1 MAQPPARCSKLPR
14 IPGSLLELRIV
25 PPSRYQRIVRRPKK
39 LEAVAN
45 LPGLDAVA
53 WYGRRSLVNVP
64 DAPFVTFVDATIR
77 T

>member
-1 MAQPPARCSKLPR
+1 MELG
-14 IPGSLLELRIV
+14 IVSL
-25 PPSRYQRIVRRPKK
+25 SRYQSIVRRPKK

-53 WYGRRSLVNVP
+53 WYGRRSLVNMP

>member
-1 MAQPPARCSKLPR
+1 M
-14 IPGSLLELRIV
+14 
-25 PPSRYQRIVRRPKK
+25 PKE